1 MVTIQQ
7 ALRLAS
13 KSLFTLC
20 CMLSLTACGS
30 KDDSDIPG
38 KEDPKDKPTEQ
49 EVVVDNTKAIGDR
62 NRVIYEMNVGSFTS
76 AGTFAA
82 AGEQLAELH
91 KLGIDIVWLMPI
103 YPRGGGIDS
112 PYAATD
118 FKQTNPKYGTVADLK
133 AFVAKAHGLG
143 MEVWLDWVPNHTA
156 TNAKWVTSNPE
167 YYTKKNGQM
176 VHPNNYGDVFELNY
190 QNEGLVNAMNDCL
203 KFWIDEADI
212 DGYRCD
218 YISSPTIPISYWQ
231 KTIPMLKSYKAGK
244 EIEMLGESDFTDPNN
259 ARLKDSGF
267 EYDYAWWFQESVLRK
282 QMGPNGT
289 DASALQTQAAKFVDQ
304 NKELLSK
311 NNVRRMVYLTN
322 HDQNYNDGGAT
333 LADMYGGNR
342 YAFTVLQF
350 TIMGMPLLYN
360 GQEISGMQKLDYFK
374 DAKINWS
381 NVDKK
386 MQNTI
391 RTLVALRHTQKALAD
406 DVVPKFLTT
415 QTKGALAYSKT
426 SGSNTVVVVMN
437 LDNAQQ
443 NIQLQ
448 GIEAGDYTQWID
460 SNEIGQK
467 IYTKKVNLSSTAT
480 VTLGAKGYAVFVK

>member
-7 ALRLAS
+7 VAKLAS
-13 KSLFTLC
+13 KSLFLLSC

-30 KDDSDIPG
+30 SEETDMPG
-38 KEDPKDKPTEQ
+38 KEEEKDKPTAVE
-49 EVVVDNTKAIGDR
+49 VDNTTALGPR
-62 NRVIYEMNVGSFTS
+62 NRVIYEMNVGAFTS

-82 AGEQLAELH
+82 AGEQLSELR
-91 KLGIDIVWLMPI
+91 KLGIDIIWLMPI

-133 AFVAKAHGLG
+133 ALVAKAHGLG

-167 YYTKKNGQM
+167 YYTRKNGQM

-218 YISSPTIPISYWQ
+218 YISSSTIPVSYWQ
-231 KTIPMLKSYKAGK
+231 NTIPMLKNYKPGK

-259 ARLKDSGF
+259 ARLKASGF
-267 EYDYAWWFQESVLRK
+267 EYDYAWWFQGTALRQ
-282 QMGPNGT
+282 QMGANGT
-289 DASALQTQAAKFVDQ
+289 DASVLLKSATQFVTDS
-304 NKELLSK
+304 KELLTK
-311 NNVRRMVYLTN
+311 GIRRMVYLTN
-322 HDQNYNDGGAT
+322 HDVNYNDGGAK
-333 LADMYGGNR
+333 LSDMYGGNR

-360 GQEISGMQKLDYFK
+360 GQEIGGMQILDYFK

-391 RTLVALRHTQKALAD
+391 RTLVALRHTQKALGD
-406 DVVPKFLTT
+406 DVEPQFLTT
-415 QTKGALAYSKT
+415 QNKGGFAYSKT
-426 SGSNTVVVVMN
+426 SGANTVLVVLN
-437 LDNAQQ
+437 LDNTPQT
-443 NIQLQ
+443 IQVQ
-448 GIEAGDYTQWID
+448 GVTAGDYTQWID
-460 SNEIGQK
+460 SKEIGQK
-467 IYTKKVNLSSTAT
+467 ISTKKVSLTSTAS
-480 VTLGAKGYAVFVK
+480 VSLDGKGYAVFVN